1 MEIIDFVITWVDGD
15 DPAWQAEKAKYRSG
29 GDSRAIR
36 YRDWDALRYWFR
48 AVECYAPW
56 VNKVHFVTW
65 GHVPSWLNTDHP
77 KLHIVRHDQFIP
89 REYLP
94 TFSSHPIELNMHRIE
109 GLSEHFVYF
118 NDDFFLTAPVKPTDF
133 FRGGLPCDS
142 LEETPMD
149 LGSYSQMV
157 RIKTN
162 DIVLL
167 NLHKSKKQSRR
178 AHPGKWFPLR
188 TPGVMLKNLM
198 LSPIRSRD
206 FFGLKIHH
214 LPQAYLKTTLQQ
226 VWEAEP
232 DWLRETCS
240 RKFRDDEDVSPHSF
254 KFWQLVSGNFAP
266 YNVRKAGCWFP
277 AGTNCAAACDII
289 RRRSRKYLCYNDND
303 VSPEVFEQ
311 EKRAL
316 LAAFDEALPKKSS
329 FER

>member
-1 MEIIDFVITWVDGD
+1 
-15 DPAWQAEKAKYRSG
+15 
-29 GDSRAIR
+29 
-36 YRDWDALRYWFR
+36 
-48 AVECYAPW
+48 
-56 VNKVHFVTW
+56 
-65 GHVPSWLNTDHP
+65 
-77 KLHIVRHDQFIP
+77 
-89 REYLP
+89 
-94 TFSSHPIELNMHRIE
+94 
-109 GLSEHFVYF
+109 
-118 NDDFFLTAPVKPTDF
+118 
-133 FRGGLPCDS
+133 
-142 LEETPMD
+142 MD